1 MKMIENI
8 KSWIG
13 ALTDV
18 GLMLLALAIV
28 AALLVGG
35 NLPFFGTV
43 VGNIVALVKDL
54 GANGL
59 VGLIALGI
67 IIWLFSHRSLA

>member
-1 MKMIENI
+1 MDMLSRIKM
-8 KSWIG
+8 WIG
-13 ALTDV
+13 ALTDI

-35 NLPFFGTV
+35 TLPFFGGV
-43 VGNIVALVKDL
+43 VGNIVDMVKGL
-54 GANGL
+54 GNNGL

-67 IIWLFSHRSLA
+67 IMWLFSARRVA